1 MYFSRSSVRAD
12 MQPLYLKKIVN
23 AYIQASTFLDS
34 QSQPSFT
41 TVPMAPK
48 MQSWWVG
55 GTVEVTQDVLY
66 FSANFANRLAHDH
79 LNEVHIP
86 TADMTSVEYEF
97 GWFTGIVVVRHVN
110 GEFRFRCYGAKGVV
124 ARLNEAFIEP
134 RTATR
139 SLAQPVKSRNSRWSS
154 KTPPGRLREK

>member
-1 MYFSRSSVRAD
+1 
-12 MQPLYLKKIVN
+12 MQPLYLKKMVN
-23 AYIQASTFLDS
+23 AYIQASTFFDS
-34 QSQPSFT
+34 HSQPSFT

-48 MQSWWVG
+48 MESWWVG
-55 GTVEVTQDVLY
+55 GTVEVTQDVLS

-134 RTATR
+134 RAATL
-139 SLAQPVKSRNSRWSS
+139 SLAKPVKSRNSRWSS